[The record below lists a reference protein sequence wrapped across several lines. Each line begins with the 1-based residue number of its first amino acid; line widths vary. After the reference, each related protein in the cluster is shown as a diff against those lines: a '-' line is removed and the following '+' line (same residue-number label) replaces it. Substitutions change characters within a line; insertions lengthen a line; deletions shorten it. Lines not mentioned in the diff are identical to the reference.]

1 MENEIV
7 IKICGSYP
15 IDFVKVDIENNPN
28 FVFQN
33 DLGFET
39 INVFD
44 SDGNTAS
51 VNSFLECEHYVSGG
65 WDVIPIERAETFYFD
80 LFSIFAV
87 LSVIVGFI
95 FSKKIKI
102 LND

>member
-1 MENEIV
+1 MSLKDFIGKSSNI
-7 IKICGSYP
+7 INKFGSTLP
-15 IDFVKVDIENNPN
+15 IPYI
-28 FVFQN
+28 
-33 DLGFET
+33 ET

-65 WDVIPIERAETFYFD
+65 WDVIPIERAEAFYFD

-102 LND
+102 ING

>member
-15 IDFVKVDIENNPN
+15 DDFLKVDIENNPN

-33 DLGFET
+33 DQGFET

-87 LSVIVGFI
+87 TISNCWFY
-95 FSKKIKI
+95 FFKKNK
-102 LND
+102 DS

>member
-7 IKICGSYP
+7 IKICVSYTD
-15 IDFVKVDIENNPN
+15 DFLKVDIENNPN
-28 FVFQN
+28 FIFKN
-33 DLGFET
+33 DQLFET

-65 WDVIPIERAETFYFD
+65 WDFIPVERSETFYFD
-80 LFSIFAV
+80 LFSIFAIT
-87 LSVIVGFI
+87 SIIVGFI
-95 FSKKIKI
+95 FSKKVKI
-102 LND
+102 FND

>member
-15 IDFVKVDIENNPN
+15 TDFVKVDIENNPN

-33 DLGFET
+33 DQGFET

-44 SDGNTAS
+44 SSGNTAS
-51 VNSFLECEHYVSGG
+51 VN
-65 WDVIPIERAETFYFD
+65 YF
-80 LFSIFAV
+80 FRV
-87 LSVIVGFI
+87 
-95 FSKKIKI
+95 
-102 LND
+102 